1 MVLDFASCT
10 NPGGGARSNQQ
21 GTQEE
26 ALCRE
31 STLLSGLEAL
41 MDQGK
46 YPIPHEG
53 YALVEGVLVYRY
65 QDFSLRDTPFYCD
78 VIASDMGNLE
88 GVGQAKLERVV
99 KGKLDVV
106 LDAFLERKGAQ
117 TLVLGAWGSM
127 ISSQTVRSQ
136 CLRYLLLELC

>member
-1 MVLDFASCT
+1 M
-10 NPGGGARSNQQ
+10 

-31 STLLSGLEAL
+31 STLFSGLEAL

-53 YALVEGVLVYRY
+53 YALVEGVLVYRHP
-65 QDFSLRDTPFYCD
+65 DFSLRDTPFYCD

-88 GVGQAKLERVV
+88 GVGQASLSALSKANWTLCSTRFLSEEARRRWCLEY
-99 KGKLDVV
+99 
-106 LDAFLERKGAQ
+106 GAAGRWAVAPSIRRQ
-117 TLVLGAWGSM
+117 W
-127 ISSQTVRSQ
+127 RD
-136 CLRYLLLELC
+136 CL